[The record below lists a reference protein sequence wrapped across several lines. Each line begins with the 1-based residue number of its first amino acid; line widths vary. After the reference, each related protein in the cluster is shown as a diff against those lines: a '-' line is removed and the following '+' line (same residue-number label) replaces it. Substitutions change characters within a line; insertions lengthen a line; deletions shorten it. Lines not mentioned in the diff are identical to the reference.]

1 MIKVS
6 VFDNIEIIQS
16 IKKDADENIRIAWA
30 QENEQ
35 SPGYAVFSTSGE
47 ILDII
52 DNGGISELLVRAC
65 LNYYD
70 LRSLKI
76 AFCRN
81 KKLYPFLK
89 TLGFSDNNDSVEVD
103 IKDFFKPCCKK

>member
-6 VFDNIEIIQS
+6 VFDNIEVIQS
-16 IKKDADENIRIAWA
+16 IVNDADESIRIAWA
-30 QENEQ
+30 QEDEK
-35 SPGYAVFSTSGE
+35 SPGYAVFDTSGE

-70 LRSLKI
+70 LRNFKT
-76 AFCRN
+76 AVCRN
-81 KKLYPFLK
+81 ENLYPFLK
-89 TLGFSDNNDSVEVD
+89 TLGFFENSGALEVD